1 MLFTFQFFVICLGI
15 FKFFRKLLGSEEY
28 QKENKVKAWKLWFLM
43 VLICLNAFWMS
54 NTLKLIDIDKEM
66 QLSSLD
72 PFEHLGLS
80 MPRTSGGVDSM
91 FNSREVKKAY
101 RKLAVK
107 YHPDK
112 VHLLPSEE

>member
-1 MLFTFQFFVICLGI
+1 
-15 FKFFRKLLGSEEY
+15 
-28 QKENKVKAWKLWFLM
+28 
-43 VLICLNAFWMS
+43 MS

-72 PFEHLGLS
+72 PFENLGLK
-80 MPRTSGGVDSM
+80 MPATSSGVESM
-91 FNSREVKKAY
+91 FNSKDVKKAY

-112 VHLLPSEE
+112 VHLLPKEE